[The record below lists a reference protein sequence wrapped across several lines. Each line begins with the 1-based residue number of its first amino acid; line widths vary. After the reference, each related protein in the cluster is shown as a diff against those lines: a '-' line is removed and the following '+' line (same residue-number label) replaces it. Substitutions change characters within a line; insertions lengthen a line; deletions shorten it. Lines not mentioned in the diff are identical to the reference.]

1 MYKAA
6 NYADHCIHKA
16 KHEDHRDSCP

>member
-16 KHEDHRDSCP
+16 KHEDHTGCCP